1 MNTASAVPDWLQYAQ
16 ALAQTFVVPLVGS
29 AITAIGAWIAMQQ
42 MRIARKKLDHDRYE
56 KRLKIFEAAHALL
69 AEAVVEDTVSNP
81 VLKRFFVDVIDA
93 PFHFGDDIVKYLEE
107 LGTVASSIKVS
118 QEALA
123 EQTDAKLREELQV
136 DVSKNLLW
144 IQQELQSGNLVRR
157 FRPYLALDP
166 KDATKR

>member
-1 MNTASAVPDWLQYAQ
+1 MNTVSTLPIWLQYAQ
-16 ALAQTFVVPLVGS
+16 ALAQTFVVPVVGS
-29 AITAIGAWIAMQQ
+29 VIAAIGAIIALQQ

-69 AEAVVEDTVSNP
+69 AEAVVEDTVSDP

-93 PFHFGDDIVKYLEE
+93 PFHFGDDVVKYLEE
-107 LGTVASSIKVS
+107 LGTVASSVKVS

-123 EQTDAKLREELQV
+123 EQTDTKLREELKSEA
-136 DVSKNLLW
+136 SKNLLW
-144 IQQELQSGNLVRR
+144 IQQELQTGNLVRR

-166 KDATKR
+166 KDAKRR